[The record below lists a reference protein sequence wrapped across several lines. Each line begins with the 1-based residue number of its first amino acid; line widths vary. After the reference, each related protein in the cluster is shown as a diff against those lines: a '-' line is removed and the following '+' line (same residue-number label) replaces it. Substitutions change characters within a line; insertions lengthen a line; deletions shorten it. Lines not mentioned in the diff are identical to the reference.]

1 MFGPGEYVPDPTE
14 GIVNANDLP
23 MPLVVPYDRNHDHS
37 PCPRC
42 GHLAYRH
49 KSGQRTLHDLGDLAG
64 CPIDLL
70 VTYSSHYCSNCR
82 KYFNSDLSDLALPG
96 CHYTRRVIQ
105 LAVRLVVEDGM
116 PYRPASWHLWRDHRV
131 FVPFGTLQNW
141 VEGGK
146 KGPRTAP
153 FWTER
158 WRRFRAMWRQTSS
171 MRGHIVCCR
180 SSTIAVQADSL
191 CRARS

>member
-14 GIVNANDLP
+14 GIVDATDLP

-49 KSGQRTLHDLGDLAG
+49 KSGQRPLHDLGDVAAG
-64 CPIDLL
+64 CPIDLW
-70 VTYSSHYCSNCR
+70 VTYSSHYCSPCR

-141 VEGGK
+141 VEAGGK
-146 KGPRTAP
+146 KGPRTDG
-153 FWTER
+153 
-158 WRRFRAMWRQTSS
+158 RRLSGLGAGIVFGVCGGRRA
-171 MRGHIVCCR
+171 
-180 SSTIAVQADSL
+180 L
-191 CRARS
+191 